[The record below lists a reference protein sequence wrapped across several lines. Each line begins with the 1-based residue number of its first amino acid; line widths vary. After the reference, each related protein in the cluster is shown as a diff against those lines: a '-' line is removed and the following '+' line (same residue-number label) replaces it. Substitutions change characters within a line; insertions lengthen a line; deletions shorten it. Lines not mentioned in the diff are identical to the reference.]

1 MSPLQDGCAC
11 VRPASGAVASSPF
24 LHQRPVRVG
33 FRARSTITIRA
44 VISRRVR
51 RLLVARRASGPI
63 E

>member
-11 VRPASGAVASSPF
+11 VGPTRGAVAGSPF
-24 LHQRPVRVG
+24 VHRRPVRVG
-33 FRARSTITIRA
+33 LRARSTITIRV
-44 VISRRVR
+44 VISRCVR